1 MCTFR
6 FGFLSASY
14 ASLYLRNIS
23 SMSSQLTWIWKKCNF
38 IICVAL
44 VADGMVLFISQAK
57 WCCNCWFDSI
67 NLAICLF
74 NFSAEKATQN
84 ISFETWAI
92 LFSLSVFVNIENSLL
107 HNFDVHCK
115 KFSTLFTNYMKL
127 CSKIPKQFL

>member
-1 MCTFR
+1 MYFQVR
-6 FGFLSASY
+6 FFICELCLTLPKKY
-14 ASLYLRNIS
+14 PLCHRNS
-23 SMSSQLTWIWKKCNF
+23 PGSEKKCNF

-44 VADGMVLFISQAK
+44 VADGMVFFISQAK

-115 KFSTLFTNYMKL
+115 KFSSLFTNYMKL

>member
-1 MCTFR
+1 MYFQVR
-6 FGFLSASY
+6 FFICELCLTLPKKY
-14 ASLYLRNIS
+14 ILYVIATHLDLKRNAIS
-23 SMSSQLTWIWKKCNF
+23 SY
-38 IICVAL
+38 VAL